1 MAVVLG
7 LVVVDVTVAVGAVGA
22 VGAVVVVVVVVVL
35 VLVLVVVVVV
45 VVAVAGEVGV
55 GEVQLLIMFHVYIHL
70 CIRKSNHINP
80 VDYIC

>member
-7 LVVVDVTVAVGAVGA
+7 LVVVDVPVAVG
-22 VGAVVVVVVVVVL
+22 
-35 VLVLVVVVVV
+35 
-45 VVAVAGEVGV
+45 GEVGV

>member
-45 VVAVAGEVGV
+45 VAVAGEVGV